1 MTMLRWGAMVAG
13 GALLVGGGYAALY
26 RGNGDAASSST
37 STSAASV
44 AASVDAMRAPPRLSP
59 AVLPA
64 PQDIESLNTWYD
76 GKVHFVRIMY
86 TPAGRGRFGGRRGG
100 REPVWAHDYPRGER
114 NFMKIIGEMTDI
126 DALVD
131 GSNILTLDDPRLF
144 QYPIAYIVEVGSWEP
159 TDAEVEGLSQYL
171 QKGGFLIVD
180 DFRDEF
186 SYGTP
191 NLSSF
196 MLQMG
201 RGLPGIQFVELDE
214 THEIFDS
221 FFRID
226 PHQVIP
232 PYGPQTPVWYGLFED
247 NDPEKRLMVIVN
259 YDNDISEYWEFSDMG
274 FYPIDLSNEA
284 YKLGV
289 NYLVYALTH

>member
-1 MTMLRWGAMVAG
+1 MTTFRWAALLAG
-13 GALLVGGGYAALY
+13 GAIVTGGVYAAQRGGGP
-26 RGNGDAASSST
+26 DAVTGPAEP
-37 STSAASV
+37 SAHSV
-44 AASVDAMRAPPRLSP
+44 AAAAAPRATSP
-59 AVLPA
+59 SAALPA

-86 TPAGRGRFGGRRGG
+86 TPARRGGFGGRRGG
-100 REPVWAHDYPRGER
+100 REPMWAHDYPRGER
-114 NFMKIIGEMTDI
+114 NFMKIIDEMTDI
-126 DALVD
+126 RALVD
-131 GSNILTLDDPRLF
+131 GSNILALDDPRLF

-159 TDAEVEGLSQYL
+159 TDTEVEGLSQYL

-180 DFRDEF
+180 DFRD
-186 SYGTP
+186 P
-191 NLSSF
+191 WNLSSF
-196 MLQMG
+196 MEQMG
-201 RGLPGIQFVELDE
+201 KVLPGIQFVELDG

-221 FFRID
+221 FFRVD

-247 NDPEKRLMVIVN
+247 NDPTKRLMVIVN
-259 YDNDISEYWEFSDMG
+259 YDNDISEYWEFSDQG